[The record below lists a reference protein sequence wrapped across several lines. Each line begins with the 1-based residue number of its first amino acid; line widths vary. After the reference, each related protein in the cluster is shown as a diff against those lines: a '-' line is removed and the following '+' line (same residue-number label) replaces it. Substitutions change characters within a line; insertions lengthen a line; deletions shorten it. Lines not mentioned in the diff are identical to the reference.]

1 MIAPQPV
8 SWPCPGPGGQSSE
21 YAIAHDRGRKQRLLI
36 VPALFDEAN
45 RMRRMLVD
53 AMARLDQA
61 GIDSF
66 LPDLPGCNESL
77 QDFTA
82 QSLHG
87 WRSAM
92 QIAARHFGATDVLA
106 VRGGALVFPASLPG
120 WALQPAKGASI
131 LRQLVRARTI
141 AAREAGQH
149 EDSAALLEKGRT
161 DGLDLAGWR
170 CGASLIAGL
179 EHALPQIEGQSL
191 IAQGQLGGGG
201 LWLRAEPA
209 AAPEQSAALAA
220 LIIAEITA

>member
-1 MIAPQPV
+1 MIA
-8 SWPCPGPGGQSSE
+8 SWPCPGPLGQSEE
-21 YAIAHDRGRKQRLLI
+21 YALALDRGRARRLLI

-53 AMARLDQA
+53 TMRLLDAA

-92 QIAARHFGATDVLA
+92 VLAARHFGASEVLA
-106 VRGGALVFPASLPG
+106 VRGGALVFPNVLPG
-120 WALQPAKGASI
+120 WVLEPAKGASI
-131 LRQLVRARTI
+131 LRQMLRARVI
-141 AAREAGQH
+141 AAREAGRH
-149 EDSAALLEKGRT
+149 EESADLLERGRT
-161 DGLDLAGWR
+161 EGLELAGWR

-179 EHALPQIEGQSL
+179 EHALPEIEGQRL
-191 IAQGQLGGGG
+191 IAQSELGGGG

-209 AAPEQSAALAA
+209 AAPAQSAALARF
-220 LIIAEITA
+220 IAG

>member
-8 SWPCPGPGGQSSE
+8 FWPCPGPGGQSSE
-21 YAIAHDRGRKQRLLI
+21 YAVACDRGRRQRLLI
-36 VPALFDEAN
+36 VPPLFDEAN

-53 AMARLDQA
+53 TMRLLDQA
-61 GIDSF
+61 GVDSV

-92 QIAARHFGATDVLA
+92 QCAARHFGATDVLA
-106 VRGGALVFPASLPG
+106 VRGGALVFPAALPG
-120 WALQPAKGASI
+120 WALEPAKGATI
-131 LRQLVRARTI
+131 LRQLIRARTI
-141 AAREAGQH
+141 AAREGGVH
-149 EDSAALLEKGRT
+149 EDRAALLELGRSE
-161 DGLDLAGWR
+161 GLDLAGWR

-179 EHALPQIEGQSL
+179 ETALPQIEGHSL
-191 IAQGQLGGGG
+191 IAQSRLGGAG

-209 AAPEQSAALAA
+209 SAPEQSTALAR
-220 LIIAEITA
+220 LILAESAA